1 MSRTKTGKSVAGLG
15 VLLLALL
22 SVPGCVHSSS
32 DARYGPE
39 GPAPDK
45 QTSRQI
51 KPGETTEAWLL
62 STLGHPPNRRP
73 TDDGKTILKYHYS
86 KKTDSSFVL
95 APFLHRQDQETEYT
109 NHYFEVKDGL
119 ITKFWK
125 GK

>member
-22 SVPGCVHSSS
+22 SLPGCVCSSS
-32 DARYGPE
+32 NARYGPE
-39 GPAPDK
+39 GPAPGK
-45 QTSRQI
+45 QTLKQI

-73 TDDGKTILKYHYS
+73 IDDGKTILKYHYS

-95 APFLHRQDQETEYT
+95 AGFLHVKGQDTEYT
-109 NHYFEVKDGL
+109 NHYFEIKDGL